1 MQTCSNEKRSDT
13 LRKQQNRLFTGA
25 PARTPLGELIDAP
38 TDLLVGWGRL
48 LESPGKPVGMF
59 CMKSVIHD

>member
-1 MQTCSNEKRSDT
+1 MQPGPAVGAYDT
-13 LRKQQNRLFTGA
+13 
-25 PARTPLGELIDAP
+25 P

-59 CMKSVIHD
+59 CMKSVIHDWSE